1 MRSVVT
7 PGAREKPLPSI
18 TSVRDDVPS
27 LPIGALSKQT
37 GCNIETIRFYEKIAM
52 LPKPPR
58 TNGGRRIYN
67 QQHVQRLSFIRR
79 ARALG
84 FTLDEVRTLLS
95 LSETN
100 EQACA
105 DVKEVASAHL
115 ADVRRKI
122 TDLRAMEAA
131 LNSLVLKCADGGMD
145 SCPLIEAMID

>member
-7 PGAREKPLPSI
+7 PGAREKPLPPI

-52 LPKPPR
+52 LPKPAR
-58 TNGGRRIYN
+58 TEGGRRIYS
-67 QQHVQRLSFIRR
+67 QQHVERLSFIRR

-84 FTLDEVRTLLS
+84 FTLNQVRTLLS
-95 LSETN
+95 LSETHDHV
-100 EQACA
+100 CM

-122 TDLRAMEAA
+122 TDLHAMEAA
-131 LNSLVLKCADGGMD
+131 LHGFVLKCGEGTMA
-145 SCPLIEAMID
+145 SCPLIEALVD